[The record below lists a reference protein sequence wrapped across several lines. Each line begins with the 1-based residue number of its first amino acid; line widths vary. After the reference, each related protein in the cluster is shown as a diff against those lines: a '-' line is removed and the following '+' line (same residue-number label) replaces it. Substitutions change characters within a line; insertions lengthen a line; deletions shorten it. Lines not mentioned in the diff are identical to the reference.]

1 MRSKWRLSLYVLTA
15 LALASLA
22 SCLRDRQDTG
32 TPPSL
37 PTTKADEPGVG
48 KTTGRERERL
58 LHIDHAAHIEVKPAQ
73 ASPTVKTE
81 HLVIATVFDEK
92 DQARRKRKVE
102 WTLEGVGEIVAV
114 DERGIFEGRG
124 KRTDA
129 HSGYSFTDMFEHRV
143 APSSND
149 PIDQTVIQPGQTWC
163 IISSPVEGDSFLT
176 VSSPDIKD
184 VTKRQVVAT
193 VHWVDTQWQFPS
205 AANAKAGQPFALTT
219 HFYKQGE
226 PLPVPN
232 YRVRYV
238 LLDGAN
244 AQFQPNALKE
254 VIATSDNYGNATA
267 NLAQLQPQI
276 GANRIGVEVLRAADL
291 NKPDGGMI
299 VLAKSEVTV
308 NWQAPKISVAV
319 DMPQVVDLSEEI
331 PATFTVTNTGKVA
344 AQSGGVYFKLPQ
356 NVTFVRSD
364 PPGKVDSG
372 YLVWVLPELA
382 AGRQQIIHAVFR
394 SGKTGVF
401 RTAAYAVTRDGLRIE
416 QLANLD
422 VEQASLQLALSGP
435 QLALVGDKISYEAV
449 ITNAGKGPASNVT
462 LTVQLD
468 PSLETESKLNPLQM
482 PVGTLEAG
490 QTKRETIAFNV
501 LKPGMLPLRVTA
513 KSAGNLQVQADG
525 VVTAAQPQLEVSHAG
540 YRQVYVNREGTYELQ
555 IRNTGTVALPT
566 GKLREKLPSELG
578 FRNATESGQ
587 YNAQTREISWDVPS
601 IKPGETRPYR
611 FVLVGNKLTTQAVLS
626 AEFTANPGIN
636 QKAETN
642 IEVLGA
648 VALHLR
654 VTSSADPLFVGNGTT
669 YTIRVTNLGTLPA
682 DDIQIGADV
691 PKQLRPTSARG
702 AANGTIEGQRVT
714 FPAINGLQPNQTATF
729 TVTAQAL
736 EQGDARF
743 HVEMRTPTAKNPI
756 IAEEATQILPRTL
769 NGPSTTPPPKALPFT
784 GGAAIAPL
792 K

>member
-22 SCLRDRQDTG
+22 SCLRDRKDTG

-37 PTTKADEPGVG
+37 PTTKAEDPGVG
-48 KTTGRERERL
+48 KTTGRERL
-58 LHIDHAAHIEVKPAQ
+58 LRIDHAAHIEAKPTQ
-73 ASPTVKTE
+73 ATAPVKTE

-114 DERGIFEGRG
+114 DERGILEGRG
-124 KRTDA
+124 KKVDEHYAT
-129 HSGYSFTDMFEHRV
+129 SFTDMFEHRV
-143 APSSND
+143 APNSKV
-149 PIDQTVIQPGQTWC
+149 PIDQTIIQPGQCWC

-176 VSSPDIKD
+176 VSSSDIKD

-193 VHWVDTQWQFPS
+193 VHWVDTQWQFPT
-205 AANAKAGQPFALTT
+205 AVNAKAGEPFALTT

-226 PLPVPN
+226 PLPAPN

-238 LLDGAN
+238 LLDSVN

-254 VIATSDNYGNATA
+254 VIAPGDNYGNATV

-276 GANRIGVEVLRAADL
+276 GTNRVGVEVLRAADL
-291 NKPDGGMI
+291 NKPDGSMI

-308 NWQAPKISVAV
+308 NWQAPKIGVAV
-319 DMPQVVDLSEEI
+319 DMPQVVDLNEEI

-344 AQSGGVYFKLPQ
+344 AQSGGVYFKLPP

-382 AGRQQIIHAVFR
+382 AGRQQVIHAVFR

-401 RTAAYAVTRDGLRIE
+401 STAAYAVTRDGLRIE

-422 VEQASLQLALSGP
+422 IEQASLQLTLSGP
-435 QLALVGDKISYEAV
+435 PVALVGDKVSYEAV

-462 LTVQLD
+462 LSVQLD
-468 PSLETESKLNPLQM
+468 PGLETESKLNPLQV

-490 QTKRETIAFNV
+490 QTKRETIAFTV
-501 LKPGMLPLRVTA
+501 LKPGKLPLRITA
-513 KSAGNLQVQADG
+513 KSAGNLQAQADG
-525 VVTAAQPQLEVSHAG
+525 VVTAAQPQLELRRYGGS
-540 YRQVYVNREGTYELQ
+540 QVYLNREGTFELRV
-555 IRNTGTVALPT
+555 RNTGTVALPA
-566 GKLREKLPSELG
+566 GKLREKLPSEFG
-578 FRNATESGQ
+578 FRNVVESGQ
-587 YNAQTREISWDVPS
+587 FDAKTREITWDVPS
-601 IKPGETRPYR
+601 LKPGELRAYR
-611 FVLVGNKLTTQAVLS
+611 YILVGNKLTTQAVLA
-626 AEFTANPGIN
+626 AEFTANPGIS
-636 QKAETN
+636 QKVENN

-648 VALHLR
+648 VALQLR
-654 VTSSADPLFVGNGTT
+654 VTSSAIPLFVGNGTT
-669 YTIRVTNLGTLPA
+669 YTIRVTNQGTLPA

-702 AANGTIEGQRVT
+702 ASNGSIEGQRVT
-714 FPAINGLQPNQTATF
+714 FPAVNGLQPSQTATF

-743 HVEMRTPTAKNPI
+743 HVEMSTPTANNPV
-756 IAEEATQILPRTL
+756 IAEEATQILPKTL
-769 NGPSTTPPPKALPFT
+769 NGPSAPPGKQVPAS
-784 GGAAIAPL
+784 GAPGIAPL